1 MRAGDDKMKSL
12 RIGVIGLGRLGRIHT
27 TNLIQHVP
35 EAHVKVLADPRAA
48 ETKEWSERLG
58 KFNVTPDWKEVI
70 ADPEIDAVV
79 IASPTTLHAEM
90 LKAAVDSGKHVFM
103 EKPLAHD
110 LNAARELFEE
120 FKEADVKIQI
130 AFNRRFD
137 HNFKKV
143 KSLIDS
149 GKVGEVHLI
158 RTTSRD
164 PHLPDI
170 EFVKKS
176 GGIFFDF
183 MIHEFDTA
191 RFLTDSE
198 VVEVYAG
205 GSVLL
210 DPRIGEAGDYDTAF
224 AIMKMENGAICA
236 IDVCRKAVYGYD
248 QRVEVFGSK
257 GSARAENDRETNVIL
272 STDEAVCSD
281 KPLYYFPQR
290 YMESFANEIKTFV
303 ESVLEDK
310 DTAVGVEAGYYSML
324 IAKAA
329 GISASRNRP
338 VKISELI

>member
-1 MRAGDDKMKSL
+1 VETL

-35 EAHVKVLADPRAA
+35 EAKVKTLADPRVD
-48 ETKEWSERLG
+48 ETKKWAERLG
-58 KFNVTPDWKEVI
+58 DFKITANWQDVLE
-70 ADPEIDAVV
+70 DPEIDAVV
-79 IASPTTLHAEM
+79 IASPTTLHGEM
-90 LKAAVDSGKHVFM
+90 LKAAVKAKKHVFM
-103 EKPLAHD
+103 EKPLAHN
-110 LNAARELFEE
+110 LETARELY
-120 FKEADVKIQI
+120 KNLKDTGVKIQI

-137 HNFKKV
+137 HNFRKV
-143 KSLIDS
+143 KDFIDS
-149 GKVGEVHLI
+149 GELGEIHLI

-191 RFLTDSE
+191 RFLTGSE

-210 DPRIGEAGDYDTAF
+210 DPRIGEAGDFDTAY
-224 AIMKMENGAICA
+224 AILKMENGAICA
-236 IDVCRKAVYGYD
+236 IDVSRKTTYGYD

-257 GSARAENDRETNVIL
+257 GSARAENDRETNVIV
-272 STDEAVCSD
+272 STEAAVCSD

-290 YMESFANEIKTFV
+290 YMQSFANEIQAFV

-310 DTAVGVEAGYYSML
+310 DVSAGVEAGYYSIL
-324 IAKAA
+324 VARAA
-329 GISASRNRP
+329 DISAKENRS
-338 VKISELI
+338 VKIAELI